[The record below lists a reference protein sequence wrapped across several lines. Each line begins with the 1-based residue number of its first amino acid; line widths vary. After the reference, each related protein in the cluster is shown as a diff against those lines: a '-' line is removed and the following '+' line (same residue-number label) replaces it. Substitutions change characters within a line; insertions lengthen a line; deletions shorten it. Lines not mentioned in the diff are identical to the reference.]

1 MAHVDWAALA
11 QQLGDGS
18 TAQATAAQEVRIFSR
33 SSRVCLFGSS
43 PFLPTRLVVQL
54 THQRFLSLLAQLLKA
69 LALDGKTSVSTDD
82 VAALLLSALVHVR
95 SADAKYVAPLLAKHS
110 AEELVAL
117 HAERSAAVTNVVQQ
131 AVAQQILHDDSPLIN
146 LFDWDAYT
154 ARLANLCAALPEPQ
168 FNHAVAVKANP
179 LRGILREAQARGLG
193 AECASFAE
201 AKHALSLGFA
211 PRKVVYDSPCKTQRE
226 LQELLLDGVY
236 INLDNETEV
245 AKVQAAFAA
254 IGPDAAASGA
264 HDAQI
269 GLRINPVV
277 GGGTIDATS
286 TATVASKFGLPL
298 TPETHDRLVQ
308 LFLDNAW
315 LQGVH
320 VHVGSQGC
328 PIDLL
333 VAGAK
338 RAVAFALEINVR
350 VGRQQVTVM
359 DIGGGLPTVYDGGV
373 TEAYDFAEYADALR
387 AQVPEL
393 FTSGFTSIITEFGR
407 SIFVKPGVTVS
418 KVEAVK
424 DWAGQHI
431 GVVHVGAD
439 QFPRTAYLPELWSHC
454 ITVLARDGHVKAAA
468 PSAFVKQD
476 IAGPLCF
483 SGDFMAK
490 QLLLPPIQVGDL
502 VVIHDTGGYTMSMQ
516 SKYNSRQAS
525 AVYAYTTAS
534 DGRVAFALLKARESA
549 EETLAFWGIDRS
561 VAF

>member
-1 MAHVDWAALA
+1 VKLH
-11 QQLGDGS
+11 G
-18 TAQATAAQEVRIFSR
+18 ER
-33 SSRVCLFGSS
+33 SS
-43 PFLPTRLVVQL
+43 
-54 THQRFLSLLAQLLKA
+54 
-69 LALDGKTSVSTDD
+69 
-82 VAALLLSALVHVR
+82 
-95 SADAKYVAPLLAKHS
+95 
-110 AEELVAL
+110 
-117 HAERSAAVTNVVQQ
+117 AVTTVVQQ
-131 AVAQQILHDDSPLIN
+131 AVAQHILHDENPLIN

-154 ARLANLCAALPEPQ
+154 ARLDNLNAGLPEKE

-179 LRGILREAQARGLG
+179 LRGILREAQARGFG

-201 AKHALSLGFA
+201 AKHALSLGFQ
-211 PRKVVYDSPCKTQRE
+211 PRKVVYDSPCKTLGE
-226 LQELLLDGVY
+226 LKELLLAGVY

-245 AKVQAAFAA
+245 EKVRQVFEEL
-254 IGPDAAASGA
+254 GDAGYPSGKH
-264 HDAQI
+264 HDQI
-269 GLRINPVV
+269 GLRVNPVV

-286 TATVASKFGLPL
+286 TATVTSKFGLPL
-298 TPETHDRLVQ
+298 TPETHDRLIK
-308 LFLDNAW
+308 LFKDNEW

-338 RAVAFALEINVR
+338 KAVQFALEINAQ
-350 VGRQQVTVM
+350 VGRQQIKVM
-359 DIGGGLPTVYDGGV
+359 DIGGGMPTVYDGGV
-373 TEAYDFAEYADALR
+373 EEAYDFKEYGDALR
-387 AQVPEL
+387 LQVPEL

-407 SIFVKPGVTVS
+407 SIFVKPGIVVS

-454 ITVLARDGHVKAAA
+454 ITVLGSDGKVK
-468 PSAFVKQD
+468 PQTSEFIKQD

-490 QLLLPPIQVGDL
+490 QQLLPLIQVGDF

-525 AVYAYTTAS
+525 SVHAYTRKQ
-534 DGRVAFALLKARESA
+534 DGSVKFALLKTRETA
-549 EETLAFWGIDRS
+549 EEALAFWGVDHAIQL
-561 VAF
+561 

>member
-1 MAHVDWAALA
+1 MAAALGDIDWAKYAS
-11 QQLGDGS
+11 QLDTS
-18 TAQATAAQEVRIFSR
+18 NVQH
-33 SSRVCLFGSS
+33 
-43 PFLPTRLVVQL
+43 VVQ
-54 THQRFLSLLAQLLKA
+54 QLLKDH
-69 LALDGKTSVSTDD
+69 ALDGASSVDT
-82 VAALLLSALVHVR
+82 AQLATLLLSALAKL
-95 SADAKYVAPLLAKHS
+95 SAADRYVAPLLAAHS
-110 AEELVAL
+110 MEELL
-117 HAERSAAVTNVVQQ
+117 TRHEQRSNAVTAVVQQ
-131 AVAQQILHDDSPLIN
+131 LVAQNLLHDENPLVN
-146 LFDWDAYT
+146 LYDWDAYT
-154 ARLANLCAALPEPQ
+154 ARLDNLRTVLPEKE

-179 LRGILREAQARGLG
+179 LRGILREGQARGFG

-201 AKHALSLGFA
+201 AKHALSLGFQ
-211 PRKVVYDSPCKTQRE
+211 PRKVVYDSPCKTLGE
-226 LQELLLDGVY
+226 LKHLLLAGVY
-236 INLDNETEV
+236 INLDNEAEV
-245 AKVQAAFAA
+245 DKVRQVFEEL
-254 IGPDAAASGA
+254 GDAGYPSGN
-264 HDAQI
+264 HNAQI

-286 TATVASKFGLPL
+286 TATVTSKFGLPL
-298 TPETHDRLVQ
+298 TSETHDRLIQ
-308 LFLDNAW
+308 LFRDNPW

-338 RAVAFALEINVR
+338 KAVQFALEINAK
-350 VGRQQVTVM
+350 VGLDQIKVM

-373 TEAYDFAEYADALR
+373 DEAYDFRVYGDALR
-387 AQVPEL
+387 VQVPEL

-407 SIFVKPGVTVS
+407 SIFVKPGITVS

-431 GVVHVGAD
+431 AVVHVGAD

-454 ITVLARDGHVKAAA
+454 ITVLGADGTVKPKA
-468 PSAFVKQD
+468 SSTFIKQD

-490 QLLLPPIQVGDL
+490 QQLLPQIHVGDL

-525 AVYAYTTAS
+525 SVYAYTKDKTTQS
-534 DGRVAFALLKARESA
+534 IKFALLKQRETA
-549 EETLAFWGIDRS
+549 EEALAFWGIDHAVS
-561 VAF
+561 F

>member
-1 MAHVDWAALA
+1 MR
-11 QQLGDGS
+11 
-18 TAQATAAQEVRIFSR
+18 TA
-33 SSRVCLFGSS
+33 
-43 PFLPTRLVVQL
+43 
-54 THQRFLSLLAQLLKA
+54 
-69 LALDGKTSVSTDD
+69 D
-82 VAALLLSALVHVR
+82 VAELLLSALAQL
-95 SADAKYVAPLLAKHS
+95 STSGAQYVTPLYAKHTN
-110 AEELVAL
+110 EETLKL
-117 HAERSAAVTNVVQQ
+117 HSQRSHNVTTVVQEAVTQH
-131 AVAQQILHDDSPLIN
+131 ILHDENPLVN

-154 ARLANLCAALPEPQ
+154 ARLENLRVGLPERE

-179 LRGILREAQARGLG
+179 LRGILREAHARGFG

-201 AKHALSLGFA
+201 AKHALSLGFE
-211 PRKVVYDSPCKTQRE
+211 PRKVVYDSPCKTLGE
-226 LQELLLDGVY
+226 LKELLLAGVF

-245 AKVQAAFAA
+245 EKVCQVFEEL
-254 IGPDAAASGA
+254 GDAGYPSGKH
-264 HDAQI
+264 HDQI

-286 TATVASKFGLPL
+286 TATVTSKFGLPL
-298 TPETHDRLVQ
+298 TLETHDRLIK
-308 LFLDNAW
+308 LFKDNEW

-338 RAVAFALEINVR
+338 RAVQFALEINTL
-350 VGRQQVTVM
+350 VGRQQIKVM
-359 DIGGGLPTVYDGGV
+359 DIGGGMPTVYDGGV
-373 TEAYDFAEYADALR
+373 AEAYDFKEYGDALR
-387 AQVPEL
+387 LQVPEL

-454 ITVLARDGHVKAAA
+454 ITVLSQDGSVK
-468 PSAFVKQD
+468 PESSEFIKQD

-490 QLLLPPIQVGDL
+490 QLLLPLIEVGDF

-525 AVYAYTTAS
+525 SVYAYS
-534 DGRVAFALLKARESA
+534 KKDGRVKFALLKARETA
-549 EETLAFWGIDRS
+549 DEALAFWGIDH
-561 VAF
+561 AIQL

>member
-1 MAHVDWAALA
+1 M
-11 QQLGDGS
+11 
-18 TAQATAAQEVRIFSR
+18 
-33 SSRVCLFGSS
+33 
-43 PFLPTRLVVQL
+43 
-54 THQRFLSLLAQLLKA
+54 QLLKDH
-69 LALDGKTSVSTDD
+69 ALDGNAVVNTAQLAT
-82 VAALLLSALVHVR
+82 LLLTALGKQVA
-95 SADAKYVAPLLAKHS
+95 SDTYVAPLHAKRS
-110 AEELVAL
+110 AEALVK
-117 HAERSAAVTNVVQQ
+117 HHEERSDVVTSVVQQ
-131 AVAQQILHDDSPLIN
+131 AVAQSILHDENPLVN

-154 ARLANLCAALPEPQ
+154 ARLENLRTGLPEKE

-179 LRGILREAQARGLG
+179 LRGILREAQARGFG

-201 AKHALSLGFA
+201 AKHALALGFH
-211 PRKVVYDSPCKTQRE
+211 PRKVVYDSPCKTLGE
-226 LQELLLDGVY
+226 LKELLLAGVF

-245 AKVQAAFAA
+245 DKVRQVFEEL
-254 IGPDAAASGA
+254 GDAGYPSGK
-264 HDAQI
+264 HHEQI

-286 TATVASKFGLPL
+286 TATVTSKFGLPL
-298 TPETHDRLVQ
+298 TSETHDRLIQ
-308 LFLDNAW
+308 LFKDNEW

-338 RAVAFALEINVR
+338 RAVQFALEINAQ
-350 VGRQQVTVM
+350 VGRPQIKVM

-373 TEAYDFAEYADALR
+373 EEAYDFKVYGDALR
-387 AQVPEL
+387 HQVPEL
-393 FTSGFTSIITEFGR
+393 FTSGFSSIITEFGR
-407 SIFVKPGVTVS
+407 SIFVKPGITVS

-431 GVVHVGAD
+431 GVIHVGAD

-454 ITVLARDGHVKAAA
+454 ITVLARDGSVK
-468 PSAFVKQD
+468 PKSSTYIKQD

-490 QLLLPPIQVGDL
+490 QLLLPLIEVGDF
-502 VVIHDTGGYTMSMQ
+502 VVIHDTGGYTISMQ

-525 AVYAYTTAS
+525 SVYAFTKDEATQT
-534 DGRVAFALLKARESA
+534 VKFALLKQRETA
-549 EETLAFWGIDRS
+549 EEALAFWGIDHD
-561 VAF
+561 VKF